1 MERDGKTH
9 ISFVEELFIY
19 QSGEL
24 WLLVAINLSQ
34 SNNEPFSI
42 HFSSI
47 FPRIKDQS
55 IIFHPS
61 YGEAL
66 FLTSPPCGT
75 WELQPEAES
84 QRPFLR
90 RRGMEGRRLTRESPK
105 WGCKVVRICK
115 HLQFGNLFQSHFA
128 KRYVFAVGRWRS
140 LYFKTSPERE
150 LSGAAPVPSVGS
162 GNLSFGDWSREIVS
176 MRRLLETEQK
186 RSEIYILM

>member
-105 WGCKVVRICK
+105 MRLQGCEDLQTFAIWKSISKSFCKEICFCGGAVKVT
-115 HLQFGNLFQSHFA
+115 LFQDIPWTGIVRCRA
-128 KRYVFAVGRWRS
+128 
-140 LYFKTSPERE
+140 
-150 LSGAAPVPSVGS
+150 GS
-162 GNLSFGDWSREIVS
+162 FCW
-176 MRRLLETEQK
+176 QWQP
-186 RSEIYILM
+186 